1 MKAKQFTAN
10 NVSEITEAAKE
21 MKEFGA
27 SAVIIFSGIDL
38 LKSDEMKSL
47 HTELGI
53 PVLGC
58 STAGEIS
65 QDGVFDDSAVMTA
78 VRFDSDVKVTTGLA
92 PVGGDE
98 GLSAGRS
105 MGETMKAVNLKSV
118 FVLGQGIG
126 INGSALSE
134 GLKSMLG
141 SDTTITGGLAGD
153 AGAFQQTWVLLND
166 KVYSD
171 HVAAL
176 GFAGEKL
183 EVAYGSKGGWQAF
196 GPVRR
201 VTRAEKNVLFELDGE
216 PALDV
221 YKKYLGDKASELPA
235 SGLLYPFCI
244 LSDNETE
251 TGLTRTI
258 LGIDEA
264 TGSLTLAGDVANNGQ
279 LRLMHTDNDG
289 LVSGAGQAAKQANSM
304 LAASDS
310 EGLALMVSCVGR
322 KLVLGTDVDEEVDA
336 VRDGFNGETVLAG
349 FYSYGE
355 ICPFLSKEDCQLHNQ
370 TMTITYLRESA

>member
-1 MKAKQFTAN
+1 MKLKQFTAN
-10 NVSEITEAAKE
+10 EPSEIAAIIEELKAF
-21 MKEFGA
+21 KP
-27 SAVIIFSGIDL
+27 SAVLIFAGIDL
-38 LKSDEMKSL
+38 LKCEETKKIHASV
-47 HTELGI
+47 GA

-58 STAGEIS
+58 STAGEIA
-65 QDGVFDDSAVMTA
+65 QAGVFDNTA
-78 VRFDSDVKVTTGLA
+78 VITAIQFNSNVKVVSSLS

-105 MGETMKAVNLKSV
+105 LGKTLKMPHLKSV

-134 GLKSMLG
+134 GLKEIVG
-141 SDTTITGGLAGD
+141 QDTTITGGLAGD

-176 GFAGEKL
+176 GFSGEKL

-201 VTRAEKNVLFELDGE
+201 VTRAEKNVLYELDGE
-216 PALDV
+216 PALEV
-221 YKKYLGDKASELPA
+221 YKKYLGAKASELPA
-235 SGLLYPFCI
+235 SGLLYPFCV
-244 LSDNETE
+244 LSDNQTE

-258 LGIDEA
+258 LAVDEK

-279 LRLMHTDNDG
+279 LRLMHTDNNGLIDG
-289 LVSGAGQAAKQANSM
+289 AGKAAHQANDMIAKSGA
-304 LAASDS
+304 

-336 VRDGFNGETVLAG
+336 VRDAFNGETTLTG

-355 ICPFLSKEDCQLHNQ
+355 ICPFLSKQDCQLHNQ
-370 TMTITYLRESA
+370 TMTITYLREAA